1 MIKILPEILS
11 NKIAAGEVVERP
23 ASVVKELLENSLDA
37 DSTRILIELEKGGR
51 SLIRISDNGIG
62 MNRDDAMLAIER
74 YATSKIFKDADLFS
88 IRTLGFRGEALPSI
102 ASVSRFTLTT
112 REKTSDTATEVY
124 VEGGKLK
131 KVSETGA
138 PPGTMIA
145 VKQLFF
151 NTPARRKFLKTVTTE
166 MGHIA
171 DTISTIAMGWP
182 NIQFILHHNG
192 RPVHDWYSASESFAR
207 IADILGKDMEK
218 QLHPVDFSNE
228 RISVR
233 GWISSP
239 RITRST
245 SRRIYTYVNGRSVRD
260 RVIQHALFQGYADR
274 LMKGQ
279 FPVAALFIDVPFDQV
294 DVNVHPTKSQ
304 IRFAQQNSVHDWI
317 RSAVSEALSVGERP
331 AWNLGQAPN
340 VPGISEPTGKY
351 GSEFKVRSSKFK
363 NRGSEFRVPS
373 SEFSENRKPAR
384 QTAGK
389 SQTRQTDGGQVA
401 NQHPLWIKKP
411 FGDLKIIGQ
420 LHNTYILCESEE
432 GLVLLDQHAAHE
444 RIRYEQLQASWNK
457 PGKSTQGLLTP
468 ISLDLSYAEADTM
481 QSLLPELEKVGFR
494 IEPFG
499 GATYVVK
506 SIPAILSNKAV
517 QDLLMEM
524 IEKVTEVGIV
534 HGLEKTMEECLIL
547 MACHE
552 TVRGNQKLTMTEMR
566 ALLEELD
573 RCKNPNNC
581 PHGRPVWIS
590 WSVRFLEKSF
600 RRTA

>member
-1 MIKILPEILS
+1 
-11 NKIAAGEVVERP
+11 VERP

-37 DSTRILIELEKGGR
+37 NSTRILIEIEKGGR

-112 REKTSDTATEVY
+112 REKTSDTAAEVTM
-124 VEGGKLK
+124 EGGKLK

-138 PPGTMIA
+138 PPGTMIS

-151 NTPARRKFLKTVTTE
+151 NTPARRKFLKTVATE

-182 NIQFILHHNG
+182 NVQFILHHNG
-192 RPVHDWYSASESFAR
+192 RPVHDWYGTSEAFVR
-207 IADILGKDMEK
+207 IADILGKDIEK

-228 RISVR
+228 QITVS

-239 RITRST
+239 RISRST

-260 RVIQHALFQGYADR
+260 RVIQHALFQGYTDR

-294 DVNVHPTKSQ
+294 DVNVHPTKNQ
-304 IRFAQQNSVHDWI
+304 IRFAQQKSVHDWI
-317 RSAVSEALSVGERP
+317 RSAVSKAVSIAERP
-331 AWNLGQAPN
+331 AWNIEKTAN
-340 VPGISEPTGKY
+340 APGISERKVKY
-351 GSEFKVRSSKFK
+351 GSEFRVQGSGFREQRSAFSVQ
-363 NRGSEFRVPS
+363 RSGV
-373 SEFSENRKPAR
+373 SENIEPAR

-389 SQTRQTDGGQVA
+389 PQTRQTDGGQVQ
-401 NQHPLWIKKP
+401 NQSPLWIKKP
-411 FGDLKIIGQ
+411 FSGLTVIGQ

-432 GLVLLDQHAAHE
+432 GLILLDQHAAHE
-444 RIRYEQLQASWNK
+444 RIRYEHLKASWNK

-468 ISLDLSYAEADTM
+468 LSLDLSYAEVDTM
-481 QSLLPELEKVGFR
+481 KSLLPELEKIGFS

-499 GATYVVK
+499 GSTFVVK
-506 SIPAILSNKAV
+506 SIPAILFNKAV
-517 QDLLMEM
+517 QDLLLEM
-524 IEKVTEVGIV
+524 IEKVTEIGVAHGI
-534 HGLEKTMEECLIL
+534 EKAMGKCLTL

-552 TVRGNQKLTMTEMR
+552 TVRGNQKLTMTEMQ
-566 ALLEELD
+566 ALLEQLD
-573 RCKNPNNC
+573 RCENPNNC

-590 WSVRFLEKSF
+590 WSIRFLEKSF
-600 RRTA
+600 SRIV

>member
-1 MIKILPEILS
+1 M
-11 NKIAAGEVVERP
+11 ERP

-37 DSTRILIELEKGGR
+37 DSTRILIEIEKGGR

-124 VEGGKLK
+124 LEGGKLK

-138 PPGTMIA
+138 PPGTMIS

-151 NTPARRKFLKTVTTE
+151 NTPARRKFLKTVATE

-182 NIQFILHHNG
+182 NVQFILHHNG
-192 RPVHDWYSASESFAR
+192 RPVHDWYGTSEAFVR
-207 IADILGKDMEK
+207 IADILGKDIEK

-228 RISVR
+228 QISVR

-294 DVNVHPTKSQ
+294 DVNVHPTKNQ

-317 RSAVSEALSVGERP
+317 RSAVSKAVSIAERP
-331 AWNLGQAPN
+331 DWNLGKASN
-340 VPGISEPTGKY
+340 MPGVSEPKVKY
-351 GSEFKVRSSKFK
+351 GSEFRGQGSGVRGQGFEVRKQRSGFSVQ
-363 NRGSEFRVPS
+363 GSEFKERDFG
-373 SEFSENRKPAR
+373 FSENRK
-384 QTAGK
+384 
-389 SQTRQTDGGQVA
+389 SNIE

-420 LHNTYILCESEE
+420 LLNTYILCESKE
-432 GLVLLDQHAAHE
+432 GLILLDQHAAHE
-444 RIRYEQLQASWNK
+444 RIRYEQLRASWNR

-481 QSLLPELEKVGFR
+481 KSLLPELEKVGFR

-499 GATYVVK
+499 GATFVVK

-534 HGLEKTMEECLIL
+534 HGLEKAMEECLVL

-552 TVRGNQKLTMTEMR
+552 TVRGNQKLTMTEMQ

-573 RCKNPNNC
+573 RCENPNNC

-590 WSVRFLEKSF
+590 WSFKFLEQSF
-600 RRTA
+600 KRTV